1 MSTET
6 TVPNAKRLL
15 WAGFMAILAA
25 GVGFAL
31 RGGIIANGDWKAAF
45 NFTDSMI
52 GAIGGAGFSGFCFG
66 IIIGG
71 VIVDKIGYGKL
82 IAVALLGHIL
92 SAFVTFG
99 ASDAKNAYDF
109 LYWGMFIFA
118 FANGTLEAVANPLVA
133 TIFPKQRTHYLNILH
148 ASWPLGMVVGAFAS
162 GLLGNG
168 IFGIPGLGLSWQYQ
182 LSFYL
187 VPTIAYAIMFMGQSF
202 PKSEAAEKG
211 ASFTEMF
218 KDVGILG
225 AAVAVY
231 LVSLFLGSPMVFNN
245 PNIGWVIGGILLIA
259 VGIITRFS
267 LGSFLLFVLFITHA
281 LVGAVELGTD
291 AWIEAITG
299 NLFTADQ
306 GKALFIWSSAIMFG
320 LRFCAHF
327 IESKLG
333 FSPIGIL
340 MTSALLAFGGLQLA
354 AGMQS
359 FGIALLALGIYALGK
374 TFFWPTML
382 AVVGD
387 RFPRSGAVAMSIMGG
402 IGMLSAGLIGG
413 PGLGYAKDRFT
424 SESLSTTAPAV
435 YAANKSTTESK
446 FLFLAPVTAVA
457 GDKLEAAKKAG
468 EKGTA
473 DQGKALFIWTSAI
486 MFGLRFCA
494 HFIETKLGLSPIG
507 ILVTSAL
514 LAFGGLQLASGM
526 DSFPIA
532 LIALGIYALGKTF
545 FWPTMLAVVG
555 DRFPRSGAVAM
566 SIMGG
571 IGMLSAGLI
580 GGPGLGYAK
589 DRFTAES
596 LQKDAPAAYAS
607 AKAGSESKFLF
618 LAPVTAV
625 AGDKLEAAKKAG
637 EKGSAD
643 QKAIVAANQ
652 AGDRATLKA
661 DSFIPLTMAAIYL
674 LLLFYFKSLGG
685 YRALKIEEQ
694 V

>member
-1 MSTET
+1 
-6 TVPNAKRLL
+6 
-15 WAGFMAILAA
+15 MAILAA

-31 RGGIIANGDWKAAF
+31 RGGIFGAWASEYG
-45 NFTDSMI
+45 FTASQL
-52 GAIGGAGFSGFCFG
+52 GAIGGAGFTGFCFG

-82 IAVALLGHIL
+82 VAVALLGHIL

-99 ASDAKNAYDF
+99 ASTPQNAYDF

-148 ASWPLGMVVGAFAS
+148 ASWPLGMVVGALAS
-162 GLLGNG
+162 YLLGSVM
-168 IFGIPGLGLSWQYQ
+168 GLGWKAQ

-187 VPTIAYAIMFMGQSF
+187 VPTIAYAVMFMGQSF

-211 ASFTEMF
+211 ASFSEMF

-225 AAVAVY
+225 SLVACY
-231 LVSLFLGSPMVFNN
+231 LLSIFLGNVLGPVLHIDNL
-245 PNIGWVIGGILLIA
+245 GLYLAGALLIA
-259 VGIITRFS
+259 VGVITRFS

-291 AWIEAITG
+291 GWIEAITG
-299 NLFTADQ
+299 NLFTAEQ
-306 GKALFIWSSAIMFG
+306 GKM
-320 LRFCAHF
+320 
-327 IESKLG
+327 
-333 FSPIGIL
+333 
-340 MTSALLAFGGLQLA
+340 
-354 AGMQS
+354 
-359 FGIALLALGIYALGK
+359 
-374 TFFWPTML
+374 
-382 AVVGD
+382 
-387 RFPRSGAVAMSIMGG
+387 
-402 IGMLSAGLIGG
+402 
-413 PGLGYAKDRFT
+413 
-424 SESLSTTAPAV
+424 
-435 YAANKSTTESK
+435 
-446 FLFLAPVTAVA
+446 
-457 GDKLEAAKKAG
+457 
-468 EKGTA
+468 
-473 DQGKALFIWTSAI
+473 LFIWTSAI

-494 HFIETKLGLSPIG
+494 HWIETKLGLSPIG

-514 LAFGGLQLASGM
+514 LAFVGLQLASGM
-526 DSFPIA
+526 DSFVIA
-532 LIALGIYALGKTF
+532 LLALGIYALGKTF

-596 LQKDAPAAYAS
+596 LQKEAPAAYAS
-607 AKAGSESKFLF
+607 AKASSESKFLF

-674 LLLFYFKSLGG
+674 LLLFYFKSIGG

>member
-1 MSTET
+1 MTDEQPSA
-6 TVPNAKRLL
+6 VPNAQRLL

-31 RGGIIANGDWKAAF
+31 RGGIFGAWAAEYG
-45 NFTDSMI
+45 FTASQL

-82 IAVALLGHIL
+82 VAVALLGHIV

-99 ASDAKNAYDF
+99 ASSPQNAYDF

-168 IFGIPGLGLSWQYQ
+168 IFGIPGLGLSWQAQ

-187 VPTIAYAIMFMGQSF
+187 VPTVAYAIMFMGQSF

-211 ASFTEMF
+211 ASFSEMF

-231 LVSLFLGSPMVFNN
+231 LVSLFLGSPMVFDN
-245 PNIGWVIGGILLIA
+245 PNIGWVIGGVLLIA
-259 VGIITRFS
+259 VGVITRFS

-291 AWIEAITG
+291 GWIEAITG
-299 NLFTADQ
+299 NLFTADE
-306 GKALFIWSSAIMFG
+306 GKVLFIWASAIMFG
-320 LRFCAHF
+320 LRFCAHW
-327 IESKLG
+327 IETKLG
-333 FSPIGIL
+333 LSPIGIL
-340 MTSALLAFGGLQLA
+340 LVSALLAFGGLQLA
-354 AGMQS
+354 SGMQS

-402 IGMLSAGLIGG
+402 IGMLSAGLIGS

-424 SESLSTTAPAV
+424 SESLNATAPTA
-435 YAANKSTTESK
+435 YAANKAEKESK
-446 FLFLAPVTAVA
+446 FLFLAPVTAVD
-457 GDKLEAAKKAG
+457 GKKLEEAKKAG
-468 EKGTA
+468 DKGT
-473 DQGKALFIWTSAI
+473 
-486 MFGLRFCA
+486 
-494 HFIETKLGLSPIG
+494 
-507 ILVTSAL
+507 
-514 LAFGGLQLASGM
+514 
-526 DSFPIA
+526 
-532 LIALGIYALGKTF
+532 
-545 FWPTMLAVVG
+545 
-555 DRFPRSGAVAM
+555 
-566 SIMGG
+566 
-571 IGMLSAGLI
+571 
-580 GGPGLGYAK
+580 
-589 DRFTAES
+589 
-596 LQKDAPAAYAS
+596 
-607 AKAGSESKFLF
+607 
-618 LAPVTAV
+618 
-625 AGDKLEAAKKAG
+625 
-637 EKGSAD
+637 AD

-661 DSFIPLTMAAIYL
+661 DSYIPFAMALIFLAL
-674 LLLFYFKSLGG
+674 FFYFKSIGG

>member
-31 RGGIIANGDWKAAF
+31 RGGIFGAWASEYGF
-45 NFTDSMI
+45 NASQL
-52 GAIGGAGFSGFCFG
+52 GAIGGAGFTGFCFG

-82 IAVALLGHIL
+82 VALALVGHIV

-99 ASDAKNAYDF
+99 ASSPQNAYDF

-168 IFGIPGLGLSWQYQ
+168 IFGIPGLGLSWKAQ

-187 VPTIAYAIMFMGQSF
+187 VPTVAYAIMFFGQSF

-225 AAVAVY
+225 AAVAAY
-231 LVSLFLGSPMVFNN
+231 LVSLFLGSPMIFDNQ
-245 PNIGWVIGGILLIA
+245 NIGWAVGGALLIA
-259 VGIITRFS
+259 VGVITRFS
-267 LGSFLLFVLFITHA
+267 IGSLLLFVLFITHA

-291 AWIEAITG
+291 GWIESITG
-299 NLFTADQ
+299 NLFTAKE
-306 GKALFIWSSAIMFG
+306 GKALFIWASAIMFG

-340 MTSALLAFGGLQLA
+340 VTSALLAVGGLQLA
-354 AGMQS
+354 SGMDS
-359 FGIALLALGIYALGK
+359 FGVALVALGIYALGK

-402 IGMLSAGLIGG
+402 IGMLSAGLIG
-413 PGLGYAKDRFT
+413 
-424 SESLSTTAPAV
+424 S
-435 YAANKSTTESK
+435 
-446 FLFLAPVTAVA
+446 
-457 GDKLEAAKKAG
+457 
-468 EKGTA
+468 
-473 DQGKALFIWTSAI
+473 
-486 MFGLRFCA
+486 
-494 HFIETKLGLSPIG
+494 
-507 ILVTSAL
+507 
-514 LAFGGLQLASGM
+514 
-526 DSFPIA
+526 
-532 LIALGIYALGKTF
+532 
-545 FWPTMLAVVG
+545 
-555 DRFPRSGAVAM
+555 
-566 SIMGG
+566 
-571 IGMLSAGLI
+571 
-580 GGPGLGYAK
+580 PGLGYAK
-589 DRFTAES
+589 DRFTAEA
-596 LQKDAPAAYAS
+596 LEKDAPAVYA
-607 AKAGSESKFLF
+607 ANKASTESKFLIF
-618 LAPVTAV
+618 SPATAV
-625 AGDKLEAAKKAG
+625 VGAKIGEAKAARGAEKELAELNPAEAKPEDLAKAKKAVADNPMTA
-637 EKGSAD
+637 EK
-643 QKAIVAANQ
+643 KAIFAASQ

>member
-31 RGGIIANGDWKAAF
+31 RGGIFGAWASEYGF
-45 NFTDSMI
+45 NASQL

-82 IAVALLGHIL
+82 VALALVGHFV

-99 ASDAKNAYDF
+99 ASSPQNAYDF

-148 ASWPLGMVVGAFAS
+148 ASWPLGMVVGAVAS
-162 GLLGNG
+162 GLLGGG
-168 IFGIPGLGLSWQYQ
+168 ILGITGLELSWKYQ

-211 ASFTEMF
+211 ASFSEMF

-225 AAVAVY
+225 SLVACY
-231 LVSLFLGSPMVFNN
+231 LLSIFLGNVLGPVFNI
-245 PNIGWVIGGILLIA
+245 PNLGLYLAGVLLIA
-259 VGIITRFS
+259 VGLITRFS
-267 LGSFLLFVLFITHA
+267 IGSLLLFVLFITHA

-291 AWIEAITG
+291 GWIEAITG
-299 NLFTADQ
+299 NLFTPDQ
-306 GKALFIWSSAIMFG
+306 GKILFIVTSAIMFG

-327 IESKLG
+327 IETKLG
-333 FSPIGIL
+333 LSPIGIL
-340 MTSALLAFGGLQLA
+340 LVSALLAFGGLQLA
-354 AGMQS
+354 SGMDS
-359 FGIALLALGIYALGK
+359 FWVACVALVIYALGK

-402 IGMLSAGLIGG
+402 IGMLSAGLIGS

-424 SESLSTTAPAV
+424 SESLNATAPAV
-435 YAANKSTTESK
+435 YAANKSATESK
-446 FLFLAPVTAVA
+446 FLFLAPVTAVD
-457 GDKLEAAKKAG
+457 GKKLEEAKKAAD
-468 EKGTA
+468 KGT
-473 DQGKALFIWTSAI
+473 
-486 MFGLRFCA
+486 
-494 HFIETKLGLSPIG
+494 
-507 ILVTSAL
+507 
-514 LAFGGLQLASGM
+514 
-526 DSFPIA
+526 
-532 LIALGIYALGKTF
+532 
-545 FWPTMLAVVG
+545 
-555 DRFPRSGAVAM
+555 
-566 SIMGG
+566 
-571 IGMLSAGLI
+571 
-580 GGPGLGYAK
+580 
-589 DRFTAES
+589 
-596 LQKDAPAAYAS
+596 
-607 AKAGSESKFLF
+607 
-618 LAPVTAV
+618 
-625 AGDKLEAAKKAG
+625 
-637 EKGSAD
+637 AD
-643 QKAIVAANQ
+643 QKAIVLANR

-661 DSFIPLTMAAIYL
+661 DSYIPLAMAAIYL
-674 LLLFYFKSLGG
+674 LMLFYFKSIGG